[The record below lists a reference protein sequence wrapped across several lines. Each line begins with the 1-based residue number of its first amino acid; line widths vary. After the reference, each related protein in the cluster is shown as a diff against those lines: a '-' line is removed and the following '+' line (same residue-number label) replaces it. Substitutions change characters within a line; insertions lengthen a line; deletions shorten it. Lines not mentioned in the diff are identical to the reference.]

1 MPIREFWAM
10 DFLVFK
16 RRDRKK
22 QTETARNGAP
32 IRNHFYLNLCD
43 GINVLIGENGV
54 GKTSILKML
63 YAACEWSKK
72 RKLSPKSPLP
82 PTLCG
87 RFRHLPVTGV
97 PPVFHGL

>member
-1 MPIREFWAM
+1 MPIREIWAM

-22 QTETARNGAP
+22 QTETARNGAT

-72 RKLSPKSPLP
+72 ESYPQNPPCLP
-82 PTLCG
+82 
-87 RFRHLPVTGV
+87 RFADGFVTY
-97 PPVFHGL
+97 L